1 MKCPLIITAL
11 GSLLAMCAC
20 NDDST
25 TIGSTLVD
33 DVMTSEIVVDSTFSV
48 TGRTVDNPVVQS
60 RTLTQLIGRLDAKEY
75 GSIESDFVCQFMP
88 SMNLDT
94 AGVTAADVDSCKL
107 IMFMTTND
115 FTGDSIVPMGL
126 EVYKLNKAL
135 PSPIYSNF
143 SPDGY
148 YSTAD
153 KLGETIYTANALWN
167 DSVNQLSFRSVQV
180 DLPKSLATDLFTH
193 FEQVP
198 EDFTTPAAFTSW
210 FPGIYVTN
218 TFGSGRVMNITET
231 RINVYYRKKMQ
242 VTVNDVE
249 KDTIYNLVRSYM
261 AVTPEVITNNNIDL
275 TISPEI
281 RGMINSGD
289 NILIAPAGTEVEL
302 TFPLADILASYRRG
316 ASKLSV
322 LNNVS
327 FEIPAEEIA
336 NDYNIEVPQHVL
348 MVLKNKKSEFFE
360 ENKIADSGTSFMA
373 TYDATKKSYTF
384 SEMRQYILDMLEKS
398 TVTAD
403 DWTFILTPVNLETET
418 TSSSYYTSGTTYITN
433 VSPYVTKPA
442 MVKISLDKAKIK
454 MTYSKQSQK

>member
-1 MKCPLIITAL
+1 
-11 GSLLAMCAC
+11 
-20 NDDST
+20 
-25 TIGSTLVD
+25 
-33 DVMTSEIVVDSTFSV
+33 
-48 TGRTVDNPVVQS
+48 
-60 RTLTQLIGRLDAKEY
+60 
-75 GSIESDFVCQFMP
+75 
-88 SMNLDT
+88 
-94 AGVTAADVDSCKL
+94 
-107 IMFMTTND
+107 
-115 FTGDSIVPMGL
+115 
-126 EVYKLNKAL
+126 
-135 PSPIYSNF
+135 
-143 SPDGY
+143 
-148 YSTAD
+148 
-153 KLGETIYTANALWN
+153 
-167 DSVNQLSFRSVQV
+167 
-180 DLPKSLATDLFTH
+180 
-193 FEQVP
+193 
-198 EDFTTPAAFTSW
+198 
-210 FPGIYVTN
+210 
-218 TFGSGRVMNITET
+218 MNITET

-302 TFPLADILASYRRG
+302 TFPLTDILASYRRG